1 MISVPKNVRHQIMP
15 LGQDEIAYHAR
26 NQFHCRSLQQAS
38 EAKIQIYMIQ
48 CRHTSNL
55 NIINLL
61 RVLSGNSRK
70 ISTLGLP
77 QGLAEKGEGPF

>member
-1 MISVPKNVRHQIMP
+1 MKLHTPQ
-15 LGQDEIAYHAR
+15 EIIFIVQAC
-26 NQFHCRSLQQAS
+26 NKLQKL
-38 EAKIQIYMIQ
+38 KIQIYMIQ

-77 QGLAEKGEGPF
+77 QGLAEKGERPF